1 MTSHPFG
8 EWGMTISL
16 GQQSGEGGRKR
27 ERERERETPT
37 FWYRAGINKVF
48 LGRALCYISKIG
60 KSMQYDARIT
70 PA

>member
-1 MTSHPFG
+1 
-8 EWGMTISL
+8 MTISL
-16 GQQSGEGGRKR
+16 GQQSGEGGG
-27 ERERERETPT
+27 EREREIPT